1 MSVPTLYITNITR
14 DPSKKVLSFI
24 GDEGL
29 PVLTVHPYTTE
40 TIYVRDAQ
48 FDDTFLE
55 TLATF
60 LERSYVSVLM
70 DTTTLTAAD
79 IRSLKHRDLSEIEG
93 IVEPHQLVDA
103 VQHTV
108 SGLTSGHV
116 LTALS
121 ATTFGFQAP
130 ETPLDA
136 QVVRILADGT
146 GDYATVTA
154 ALAAI
159 TDETSTKHYVLELG
173 PGSHAGGFTLRRY
186 FHLRSVDGFGVD
198 KSTVVTAAAGAT
210 VTMPHVDCTITGI
223 CIRTT
228 SATATDSAVKVVDD
242 GGGASVTSEAMIL
255 RSTVESTAGAYG
267 LHVENLPADTN
278 VVCAFVSVDA
288 VGGGTAAYV
297 DNGGLFLLI
306 GGLGSSTSDVGV
318 DVLNGGVCLVG
329 GSASVLADTA
339 AGLAVRVNASMFA
352 SMDGILS
359 GFDGVEATNGST
371 VFLPQAVSLDGFPN
385 APVVTDITSILLLGD
400 VRLEQSGGGPPWT
413 GWTVL
418 GPTYR
423 LWTSTWGQ
431 GTLVAAD
438 QRPTGIPSGYNFFA
452 TDAGIG
458 GAAGTGVNLT
468 WNGAAWV
475 DSAGNVIP

>member
-14 DPSKKVLSFI
+14 DPNKKVLSFI
-24 GDEGL
+24 GDEGT

-40 TIYVRDAQ
+40 TIYVRDVQ

-55 TLATF
+55 TLAAF

-93 IVEPHQLVDA
+93 VVEPHALVDA

-159 TDETSTKHYVLELG
+159 TDETSTKQYVLELG
-173 PGSHAGGFTLRRY
+173 PGSYAESFTLRRY
-186 FHLRSVDGFGVD
+186 FHLRSVGAFGSAKD
-198 KSTVVTAAAGAT
+198 AIITSAAGVT
-210 VTMPHVDCTITGI
+210 ITMPHVDCTITGL

-242 GGGASVTSEAMIL
+242 GGGALVTSENLIVD
-255 RSTVESTAGAYG
+255 SVIESTAGAYG
-267 LHVENLPADTN
+267 LHIENLPADTS
-278 VVCAFVSVDA
+278 VVSVFTGIDA
-288 VGGGTAAYV
+288 AGGGTAAYV
-297 DNGGLFLLI
+297 DNGGLFAII
-306 GGLGSSTSDVGV
+306 GGIGSANSDVGV
-318 DVLNGGVCLVG
+318 DVLNGGAFLVG
-329 GSASVLADTA
+329 GSASVNADTA
-339 AGLAVRVNASMFA
+339 AGLAVRTNASLFA
-352 SMDGILS
+352 CMDGLIS
-359 GFDGVEATNGST
+359 GFDGIEATNGST
-371 VFLPQAVSLDGFPN
+371 VFLAQALSLGGFPN
-385 APVVTDITSILLLGD
+385 APLVTDVTSVVFLGD
-400 VRLEQSGGGPPWT
+400 VRLEQVGGGPPWT

-423 LWTSTWGQ
+423 LWTGTWGQ

-468 WNGAAWV
+468 WNGTSWV